1 MLKYDDA
8 CSFPWYSFAVLAW
21 HTNRYQIMHVNI
33 AFRMT
38 EIVIYAS
45 PSLPG
50 MLKKLAPG
58 LAAAQLTRIPKADL
72 ARGETSTTKSQG
84 TMLTA
89 VG

>member
-8 CSFPWYSFAVLAW
+8 CSFPWCSSTVFAW
-21 HTNRYQIMHVNI
+21 HTNRYQIIPVNI
-33 AFRMT
+33 SFRMT

-45 PSLPG
+45 PSLQG

-58 LAAAQLTRIPKADL
+58 VAAAQSTRIPKADL
-72 ARGETSTTKSQG
+72 ARGDTSTTKSQG